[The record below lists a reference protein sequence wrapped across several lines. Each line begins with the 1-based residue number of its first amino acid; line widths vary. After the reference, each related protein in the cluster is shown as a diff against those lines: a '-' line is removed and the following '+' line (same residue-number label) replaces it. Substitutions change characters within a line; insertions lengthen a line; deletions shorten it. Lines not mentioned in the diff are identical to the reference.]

1 MLGLKIVRNEQVE
14 EWRSI
19 EEDYNSRLEEN
30 ARLKMQLRD
39 EQELISILKNKLH
52 GTMAVIYDIKKT
64 RRKMTHIY
72 VFRIVEDPL

>member
-30 ARLKMQLRD
+30 ARLKMKLRD

-52 GTMAVIYDIKKT
+52 GTMAVIYDIKKD
-64 RRKMTHIY
+64 KEEILY
-72 VFRIVEDPL
+72 NL